1 MLRGFRQS
9 APCQGDYGTQCCS
22 VSGRLRGKTARFYRY
37 YGTECVV
44 LKRLRYRVPAFTEI
58 KGNVRGF
65 REITVRV
72 RGFEEITGLSD
83 TLFYESEY

>member
-1 MLRGFRQS
+1 MRPVREITVRS
-9 APCQGDYGTQCCS
+9 AARCQGDYGE
-22 VSGRLRGKTARFYRY
+22 TARFYRY